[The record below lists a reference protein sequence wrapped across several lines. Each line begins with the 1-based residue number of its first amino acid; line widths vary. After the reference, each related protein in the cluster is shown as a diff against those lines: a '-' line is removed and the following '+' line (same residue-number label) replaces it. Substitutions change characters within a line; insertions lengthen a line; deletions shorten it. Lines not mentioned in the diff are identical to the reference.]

1 MCRGKKDGTMSRYY
15 TKSNT
20 DREFIVVKHKLT
32 KIETTVMGVRYR
44 EGYAV
49 VEKDSKVYKSLKTM
63 KMAIDKE
70 FPITY
75 LDTLGCVVNDR
86 QIQYIWGKEI
96 YNYFLSQKLNSEST
110 QPEALREAQAK
121 LPFCEHIKDDGVQCK
136 SKALKVSDYCRSHLQ
151 SDERLVEDFAAM
163 PKYMEKA
170 DRKKYI
176 DKLIKKLEK

>member
-1 MCRGKKDGTMSRYY
+1 MSRYY
-15 TKSNT
+15 TKSQQN
-20 DREFIVVKHKLT
+20 REFIVVKHKLP

-49 VEKDSKVYKSLKTM
+49 VEKNSKTYKALKIM
-63 KMAIDKE
+63 KMAVTKE
-70 FPITY
+70 FPITF
-75 LDTLGCVVNDR
+75 LDTLGCVVNSR

-96 YNYFLSQKLNSEST
+96 YHFFLSQKLRTESRE
-110 QPEALREAQAK
+110 PKELKEANDK
-121 LPFCEHIKDDGVQCK
+121 LPFCEFTKGDGNKCK
-136 SKALKVSDYCRSHLQ
+136 IKALKVSEYCRAHLKE
-151 SDERLVEDFAAM
+151 DERLAEDFQSM

>member
-1 MCRGKKDGTMSRYY
+1 MSRYY
-15 TKSNT
+15 AKS
-20 DREFIVVKHKLT
+20 DQAREFIVVKHKLP

-49 VEKDSKVYKSLKTM
+49 VEKNSKVYKSLKTM
-63 KMAIDKE
+63 KMAITKE

-75 LDTLGCVVNDR
+75 LDTLGCVVNSR

-96 YNYFLSQKLNSEST
+96 YNYFLTQKLNTESKEP
-110 QPEALREAQAK
+110 QALKEAREK
-121 LPFCEHIKDDGVQCK
+121 IPYCEFTKPDGNQCK
-136 SKALKVSDYCRSHLQ
+136 SKSLKVSDYCKAHLKA
-151 SDERLVEDFAAM
+151 DERLAEDFANM

-176 DKLIKKLEK
+176 DNLVQKLEK